1 MDFDAAVA
9 ERLTGLVLAFGMGCM
24 AWTGFRLMQI
34 AFEYGNADFALAP
47 ARLVV
52 RAVENAVHFIGVK
65 LFPERYVQALLDGG
79 DKSAKFFDKLI
90 YRSMVALFLE
100 QKQPGGENDQR
111 FAVSDRFH
119 QLEHFHY
126 TGDIHACE
134 ADCTCMQ
141 LYNLFVEVKRLS
153 LDVRRG
159 FELRRF
165 AAREIFGHE
174 TKQLMVKIE
183 PLWQKVIHEAFVR
196 CTFIPDQVKDLLR
209 QQHEQ
214 SRNDRD

>member
-1 MDFDAAVA
+1 MDFDASVA
-9 ERLTGLVLAFGMGCM
+9 ERLTGLALAFGMGCM

-100 QKQPGGENDQR
+100 QKQPGGENDQ
-111 FAVSDRFH
+111 H
-119 QLEHFHY
+119 